1 MNFGINGAPM
11 LFLLVPV
18 IVWLVAFYLV
28 LRFLRAF
35 ERGVYA
41 HERIA
46 ETLSKSLAGPRA
58 QPPMS
63 VPPNER

>member
-1 MNFGINGAPM
+1 MNFALNDGSMI
-11 LFLLVPV
+11 LLLIPV
-18 IVWLVAFYLV
+18 AVWLVALYLI

-46 ETLSKSLAGPRA
+46 DSLAK
-58 QPPMS
+58 S
-63 VPPNER
+63 VRSSSPG

>member
-1 MNFGINGAPM
+1 MNFVLNGAPM
-11 LFLLVPV
+11 LMLVVPV
-18 IVWLVAFYLV
+18 VVWLVALYLI

-35 ERGVYA
+35 ERGIYA

-46 ETLSKSLAGPRA
+46 DALTKSPRGPQGHA
-58 QPPMS
+58 SMS